1 MADIKVRIGQS
12 DAIKVTSTGLQRGDI
27 AFSVSGG
34 TANVTQL
41 DVSGASNLNNLNL
54 TGIATFKAD
63 TFGVT
68 GIIIDGI
75 NEQLNV
81 GTGVTI
87 TSNSLLISGP
97 ATFDSLLVTS

>member
-34 TANVTQL
+34 TANVTKL
-41 DVSGASNLNNLNL
+41 DVSGQSNLNNLNL
-54 TGIATFKAD
+54 SGIATFKPD
-63 TFGVT
+63 IFGAT
-68 GIIIDGI
+68 GIIIDGS
-75 NEQLNV
+75 NEKIEV

-87 TSNSLLISGP
+87 TSNSILLDGL
-97 ATFDSLLVTS
+97 ATFEF